1 MIYRV
6 LHQRRDSTPDLFG
19 QLSTTWVDMLTYGTQ
34 SVTQLSATEVVSL
47 NRQVGSRIL
56 QVDLPYSTNTLT
68 ITDEDRFVIDGVNY
82 NISTIDTI
90 TFNKQM
96 IRFVVEVQD

>member
-6 LHQRRDSTPDLFG
+6 LHQRRDATPDLFG
-19 QLSTTWVDMLTYGTQ
+19 QLSSTWTDMLTYGTQ

-56 QVDLPYSTNTLT
+56 QIDLPYSTNTLM